1 MKAGALNGSGMTMTT
16 INFNQLES
24 WKITKQTNKSIKLE
38 LWFNQTDEN
47 VVGMAQLL
55 AVGDEHEIKV
65 SLEPQ
70 K

>member
-1 MKAGALNGSGMTMTT
+1 MPT
-16 INFNQLES
+16 INFNQLEN

-47 VVGMAQLL
+47 VLGMAQLL

-70 K
+70 Q